1 MKEHIYVFISVV
13 YFECEYFF
21 NFMYWFIIY
30 IWWSTFVMGSI
41 TRREQRWILVNTW
54 ASNTQYV
61 NAQMLN
67 YKM

>member
-21 NFMYWFIIY
+21 NFMYWFIY